1 MCDGVTQCDELLV
14 CSLGCLWTGMIK
26 TMSALRIEFNPVVS
40 EEDEI
45 RAIRLSSHNLL
56 HNLLQI
62 IIA

>member
-1 MCDGVTQCDELLV
+1 
-14 CSLGCLWTGMIK
+14 MIK